1 MMTSEPQI
9 WITSL
14 QRGAY
19 RRAFTPDSPASPP
32 PQCDVYI
39 GRAMGSRTASPLA
52 NPYPLPSEEERSEVL
67 KRYAAWLQHELHTQ
81 GPAFHELLRLLS
93 LATSGGV
100 VLCCWCAPRLCHGQE
115 IRQALLAL
123 HATGW
128 TARPV
133 RQGGS
138 A

>member
-1 MMTSEPQI
+1 MICEPQV

-19 RRAFTPDSPASPP
+19 RRAFTPDSPAAPP

-39 GRAMGSRTASPLA
+39 GRAMGDRAASPLA
-52 NPYPLPSEEERSEVL
+52 NPYPLPCEAERPAVL
-67 KRYAAWLQHELHTQ
+67 ARYAAWLQRELHAQ
-81 GPAFHELLRLLS
+81 ERAFRELLRLLG

-115 IRQALLAL
+115 IRKALLAL
-123 HATGW
+123 HAYGW
-128 TARPV
+128 T
-133 RQGGS
+133 GGGYERGS
-138 A
+138 